1 MRQRS
6 PRPPS
11 SAQTIVIR
19 PAYADDELALRRLAT
34 LDSASVPAAPLL
46 LGEIEGELRAALSLE
61 DGTAVADPFFPTL
74 HLVELLRWHASVDA
88 RARTPLRRHSLRLAT
103 RLA

>member
-1 MRQRS
+1 VGHRS
-6 PRPPS
+6 SS

-46 LGEIEGELRAALSLE
+46 LGEIDGELRAALSLE

-74 HLVELLRWHASVDA
+74 HLVELLRSHASIDA
-88 RARTPLRRHSLRLAT
+88 PARTPLRRHSLRLAA